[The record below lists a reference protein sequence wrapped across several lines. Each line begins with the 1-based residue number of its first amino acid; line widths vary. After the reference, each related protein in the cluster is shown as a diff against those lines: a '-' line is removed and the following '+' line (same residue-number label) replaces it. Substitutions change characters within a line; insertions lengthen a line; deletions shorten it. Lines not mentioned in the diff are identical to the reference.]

1 MILKKLFKF
10 LEVQWFSTESGV
22 HELFMYKTKATSYS
36 KKEIPAYLACK
47 KSLVCAV
54 PKTKLYNLAQNL
66 NHMNKYV
73 YLLQNSIEVTNV
85 NAKF

>member
-1 MILKKLFKF
+1 MKSSGFQPKAGSMSFLCTKPKQQVTAKKKL
-10 LEVQWFSTESGV
+10 L
-22 HELFMYKTKATSYS
+22 HD
-36 KKEIPAYLACK
+36 LACK

-54 PKTKLYNLAQNL
+54 PETKLYNLAQNL

-73 YLLQNSIEVTNV
+73 YLFQNGIIKVIKHIIKVINV

>member
-10 LEVQWFSTESGV
+10 LKSSGFQPKVGSMSFSC
-22 HELFMYKTKATSYS
+22 TKRKQQVIE
-36 KKEIPAYLACK
+36 KKKLLQDLAFK

-54 PKTKLYNLAQNL
+54 PETKLYNLAQNL

-73 YLLQNSIEVTNV
+73 YLLQNGIEVINV